1 MSKKTDPIS
10 NTDDMIDSRDVIARI
25 KALQEDTDFL
35 DEDETEELAALLAL
49 TDSANRNEMI
59 WRDGVALIRDEYFVT
74 YAQELAEDLG
84 AIDRTAAWPACHI
97 DWDAAADSLKIDYTQ
112 ADFAGQTYWMRS

>member
-1 MSKKTDPIS
+1 MTNKTDPIS

-25 KALQEDTDFL
+25 KALQKDADFL